1 MHAILPTM
9 TAPTFARDC
18 DQETELEI
26 KSILLLDDDFELADT
41 LKLLLESRNYVVTT
55 VHNGVD
61 GLQEVMALDFD
72 VIVCDMLMPRMAGD
86 MFYRAVK
93 QTKPHLCERFIF
105 VTAHAD
111 NPKVEEFM
119 RATGCVGLMKPV
131 STDDLVRA
139 IAMVLKKT
147 RVPVAD

>member
-1 MHAILPTM
+1 MTM
-9 TAPTFARDC
+9 PDT

-55 VHNGVD
+55 VQNGAEGV
-61 GLQEVMALDFD
+61 QELMDFDFD
-72 VIVCDMLMPRMAGD
+72 VIICDMVMPKMAGD

-105 VTAHAD
+105 VTGHKGVPHID
-111 NPKVEEFM
+111 EFIGTTDCL
-119 RATGCVGLMKPV
+119 ALTKPV
-131 STDDLVRA
+131 ATDELVRA

-147 RVPVAD
+147 RALPVE